1 MNPSNIVVSIL
12 GVMLV
17 GVVLRISFAIT
28 QPNGLQCFILRVVLS
43 LASAAIAAGIP
54 GFINVEIGPGIRA
67 GGALAV
73 FLLVYA
79 FNPPALLKNTSG
91 I

>member
-1 MNPSNIVVSIL
+1 VDQSNIVVLIL
-12 GVMLV
+12 GVVLV
-17 GVVLRISFAIT
+17 GVVLRLSFSIS
-28 QPNGLQCFILRVVLS
+28 QPNGFQCFILRVVLS

-54 GFINVEIGPGIRA
+54 GFINVEIVPGIRA

-79 FNPPALLKNTSG
+79 FNPRSLLKNPSG
-91 I
+91 V

>member
-1 MNPSNIVVSIL
+1 VDQSNIVVLIL
-12 GVMLV
+12 GVVLV
-17 GVVLRISFAIT
+17 GVVLRISFAIS

-79 FNPPALLKNTSG
+79 FNPRSLLKNPG
-91 I
+91 GV